1 MACPITIS
9 KFVGTI
15 SLGLLTGI
23 SYATSMIAIPSLQSL
38 PNASSASRTL
48 KDLQARTSKHV
59 IRLSHIT
66 AIALLTAFT
75 MSSPRRRH
83 PYLIWTALTA
93 LIGGVGLEWW
103 HNRETLTWRSLS
115 GVLGG
120 VCGCHRSGFG
130 VISWGSARAGASASV
145 GGSVSVKSEEE
156 DSNGNGSEI
165 EIVGEEEASSAA
177 AAASGAPATNVATP
191 QSDADL
197 NVNGEAVQAEM
208 EKERKLQKLRMWT
221 LGLGFSMGVVGIWGD
236 GV

>member
-1 MACPITIS
+1 MACPITVS

-23 SYATSMIAIPSLQSL
+23 SYATSTIAIPSLQSL
-38 PNASSASRTL
+38 PDASSASRTL
-48 KDLQARTSKHV
+48 KELQVRTSKHV
-59 IRLSHIT
+59 LRLSHIT
-66 AIALLTAFT
+66 AITLFTAFT
-75 MSSPRRRH
+75 LSSPRRRH

-103 HNRETLTWRSLS
+103 YNRETLTWRSLS
-115 GVLGG
+115 GSLGG
-120 VCGCHRSGFG
+120 FCRCNGSGFG
-130 VISWGSARAGASASV
+130 VISWGSARAGASAST
-145 GGSVSVKSEEE
+145 GGSVPVRSEEE

-165 EIVGEEEASSAA
+165 EIVGEEEASSPTAA
-177 AAASGAPATNVATP
+177 AGAPATSVATP
-191 QSDADL
+191 QSDDDL

-208 EKERKLQKLRMWT
+208 EKERKFQRLRMWT